1 MNNHGTNDPKHLRS
15 PISLDIIVVGAGLS
29 GLAAAVSCLLS
40 GHKVTIFESA
50 SALQEVSRE
59 NGANIWFTSSNVS

>member
-1 MNNHGTNDPKHLRS
+1 MNGQGTAGPDHLRS

-50 SALQEVSRE
+50 SALQEVSRG
-59 NGANIWFTSSNVS
+59 NRANIMQTFF

>member
-1 MNNHGTNDPKHLRS
+1 MNDQGTAGPHHLKS

-40 GHKVTIFESA
+40 GHKVTILESA
-50 SALQEVSRE
+50 SALQEVGPE
-59 NGANIWFTSSNVS
+59 NRANI